1 MPYPLISLRKSPMGF
16 GEICILADELFGGQ
30 ADVMGLIYRW
40 IGGWMG

>member
-30 ADVMGLIYRW
+30 ADIMGLMIRW
-40 IGGWMG
+40 IGG